1 MTRKSR
7 TGKSR
12 TARRARA
19 PTRPP
24 RAKRPDAIEALVVAN
39 AQTLALPIDPAWRPA
54 ITLNLRLLFKHA
66 MMVDEFSLPND
77 TEPAPVFRA

>member
-1 MTRKSR
+1 M
-7 TGKSR
+7 
-12 TARRARA
+12 
-19 PTRPP
+19 
-24 RAKRPDAIEALVVAN
+24 AN